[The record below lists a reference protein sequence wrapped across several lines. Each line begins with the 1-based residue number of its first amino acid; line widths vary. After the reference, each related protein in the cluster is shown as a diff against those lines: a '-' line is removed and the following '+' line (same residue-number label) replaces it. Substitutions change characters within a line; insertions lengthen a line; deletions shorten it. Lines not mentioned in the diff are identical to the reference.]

1 MIAKHR
7 VFLRNC
13 LTLRR
18 NGGRKKHPKRTALI
32 AQSNTSLPIVF
43 RKLQSNWFQ
52 RSEPFICCKDSTP
65 DHALIGSWV
74 LRPFRHFDSFV
85 CYKFR
90 FRFGLASLIKLI
102 NTETKIVW
110 FSYQNTTGY
119 QKTMF
124 SARKGKKSMAFSTF
138 FQDFFLPISVA
149 FLKAAVGNFVVG
161 KKVEN
166 VLHFL
171 PFLA

>member
-1 MIAKHR
+1 MCVVSVNAAWCVCVR
-7 VFLRNC
+7 ACVRACVRTCFSVCVFGCVMFVDVQHFSCDMRLKTTPRT
-13 LTLRR
+13 TLWLAP
-18 NGGRKKHPKRTALI
+18 GFYVPSAILILSSATSSAL
-32 AQSNTSLPIVF
+32 AWLHFS
-43 RKLQSNWFQ
+43 KL
-52 RSEPFICCKDSTP
+52 
-65 DHALIGSWV
+65 A
-74 LRPFRHFDSFV
+74 
-85 CYKFR
+85 
-90 FRFGLASLIKLI
+90 

-110 FSYQNTTGY
+110 FSYPNTTGY

-149 FLKAAVGNFVVG
+149 FLKAAVGNVVVG